1 MSCSTNYMRVPSSSK
16 IHSTATIECDEFILG
31 ENCYIGPNVTIT
43 CKSFRAGD
51 YLYIPGD
58 VTIGR
63 GGCNGPNS
71 NVTIGNGVGIF
82 EGVVINPS
90 EEVTI
95 GDDVGIGADCL
106 LWTHGAWLN
115 VLDGFPASFKSVSI
129 GSHVWF
135 PARSILLP
143 GCSVGD
149 NCVIGTGS
157 IVTKDIPSGALAMG
171 SPCKVIKENAYP
183 VELTYNEKFD
193 IIKEIVDVWHGE
205 LLEHKGVR
213 KESVFLEFV
222 VTVDESKLE
231 LNVDHGEYNMQF
243 DFISMTHNELNEVG
257 EDLRDFMR
265 RRGIKFFT
273 GKPFK
278 SITPTYQKTL

>member
-1 MSCSTNYMRVPSSSK
+1 MNVTTNYYKISNSSK
-16 IHSTATIECDEFILG
+16 IHSTAQIKCNSFEIG
-31 ENCYIGPNVTIT
+31 ENCYIGPNVRIT
-43 CKSFRAGD
+43 CNHFKAGD

-58 VTIGR
+58 VEIGR
-63 GGCNGPNS
+63 GGCNGPDS

-143 GCSVGD
+143 GCSIGD

-157 IVTKDIPSGALAMG
+157 VVTKDIPAGSLAMG
-171 SPCKVIKENAYP
+171 SPCKVVKPNAYP
-183 VELTYNEKFD
+183 VKLTAEEKNA
-193 IIKEIVDVWHGE
+193 IITEIVDYWATK
-205 LLEHKGVR
+205 LAPHKGINVYSY
-213 KESVFLEFV
+213 SVQDMVIHIHTEAACMKFNCD
-222 VTVDESKLE
+222 T
-231 LNVDHGEYNMQF
+231 
-243 DFISMTHNELNEVG
+243 MTHTTLTEAG
-257 EDLRDFMR
+257 EDLRDYMR

-273 GKPFK
+273 GKPFV
-278 SITPTYQKTL
+278 SMPTLYETTLK

>member
-1 MSCSTNYMRVPSSSK
+1 MNVSAKYSRVSISSK
-16 IHSTATIECDEFILG
+16 IHKTAKIICNSFELG

-43 CKSFRAGD
+43 CNNFKAGD
-51 YLYIPGD
+51 YLYIPGN
-58 VTIGR
+58 VEIGR

-95 GDDVGIGADCL
+95 GDDVGIGAECL
-106 LWTHGAWLN
+106 LWTHGAWLSPF
-115 VLDGFPASFKSVSI
+115 DGFPSSFKSVSI

-143 GCSVGD
+143 GCSIGD

-157 IVTKDIPSGALAMG
+157 VVTKDIPSGSLAMG
-171 SPCKVIKENAYP
+171 SPCKVVKENAYP
-183 VELTYNEKFD
+183 VILTREQKFD
-193 IIKEIVDVWHGE
+193 IVLDIVNYWHNT
-205 LLEHKGVR
+205 LLPHKGI
-213 KESVFLEFV
+213 KPNTVFLEYKV
-222 VTVDESKLE
+222 NTENQLI
-231 LNVDHGEYNMQF
+231 LNVDNKDYSMEF
-243 DFISMTHNELNEVG
+243 DFINMTHNKLNDVG
-257 EDLRDFMR
+257 EDLRDYLR

-273 GKPFK
+273 GKPFV
-278 SITPTYQKTL
+278 SIPAEYEQ